1 MFIAI
6 DYVPW
11 VGDLFVSG
19 SLANAAAVQCDSWL
33 MEYAR
38 SHDGCSSRFENQSS
52 LLLCS
57 TPMHIG
63 RFYMEDYDQAWST
76 ILHRHSITNET
87 IENGKRKRVE
97 LLARES
103 KQALLMKE
111 SIIEQMQNEFI
122 KQDVPIVPLDQ
133 MEQKLD

>member
-1 MFIAI
+1 L
-6 DYVPW
+6 
-11 VGDLFVSG
+11 GDLFVSG
-19 SLANAAAVQCDSWL
+19 YLASAAAVQCDSWS

-63 RFYMEDYDQAWST
+63 RFYMEDYDQAWSA

-87 IENGKRKRVE
+87 IEKAKRKRME
-97 LLARES
+97 LLARQS
-103 KQALLMKE
+103 KQELPIKE

-122 KQDVPIVPLDQ
+122 KKNVPIVPLDE

>member
-1 MFIAI
+1 
-6 DYVPW
+6 
-11 VGDLFVSG
+11 
-19 SLANAAAVQCDSWL
+19 
-33 MEYAR
+33 
-38 SHDGCSSRFENQSS
+38 
-52 LLLCS
+52 
-57 TPMHIG
+57 
-63 RFYMEDYDQAWST
+63 MEDYDQAWST
-76 ILHRHSITNET
+76 ILQRHSITNET

-103 KQALLMKE
+103 KQALLIKE